1 MMGRGW
7 NGGGWDGG
15 AWLAMMLVMVVFWG
29 AVITAVVL
37 FVRGSPR
44 GHRDEHSHAAPG
56 QDPALAILNERF
68 AKGEIDAEEYTKR
81 RDTLR
86 SG

>member
-7 NGGGWDGG
+7 NGGGWDAG
-15 AWLAMMLVMVVFWG
+15 AWLVMMLIMVMFWG
-29 AVITAVVL
+29 AVITAVVV
-37 FVRGSPR
+37 FVRAPR
-44 GHRDEHSHAAPG
+44 GHRDEHALAERG
-56 QDPALAILNERF
+56 ADPALAILKERF

>member
-7 NGGGWDGG
+7 HGGGWDGG
-15 AWLAMMLVMVVFWG
+15 DWLLMMGIMVVFWG

-37 FVRGSPR
+37 FVRAPR
-44 GHRDEHSHAAPG
+44 GHGDEHAQAERG
-56 QDPALAILNERF
+56 ADPALAILNERF

>member
-15 AWLAMMLVMVVFWG
+15 AWLAMMLVMVMFWG
-29 AVITAVVL
+29 AVITAIVL
-37 FVRGSPR
+37 FVRAPR
-44 GHRDEHSHAAPG
+44 GHRDDHAQAGPG
-56 QDPALAILNERF
+56 RDPARAILNERF
-68 AKGEIDAEEYTKR
+68 ARGEIDVEEYTKR
-81 RDTLR
+81 RDALG